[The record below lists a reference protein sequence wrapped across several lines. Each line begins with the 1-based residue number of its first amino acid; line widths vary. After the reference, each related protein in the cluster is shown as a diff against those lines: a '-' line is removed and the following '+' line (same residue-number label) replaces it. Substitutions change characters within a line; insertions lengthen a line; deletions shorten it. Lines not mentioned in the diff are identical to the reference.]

1 MFEENINYR
10 ITKNLIK
17 MLQGLSGH
25 SEKEVWA
32 KLAEATQV
40 CIERIKKKNMSES
53 WRWFQYENTSARMKV
68 KVRAYKLSRDSSKI
82 EYSANIT
89 LDTHE
94 QESFTS
100 SQVRDYLIEEVLLG
114 EIDV

>member
-1 MFEENINYR
+1 MFEENINYK

-25 SEKEVWA
+25 SQKEVWA

-40 CIERIKKKNMSES
+40 CVERIKAKDMYES
-53 WRWFQYENTSARMKV
+53 WRWFTYENTSARMKV
-68 KVRAYKLSRDSSKI
+68 KVRAYRLSTSKI
-82 EYSANIT
+82 QYSANIT